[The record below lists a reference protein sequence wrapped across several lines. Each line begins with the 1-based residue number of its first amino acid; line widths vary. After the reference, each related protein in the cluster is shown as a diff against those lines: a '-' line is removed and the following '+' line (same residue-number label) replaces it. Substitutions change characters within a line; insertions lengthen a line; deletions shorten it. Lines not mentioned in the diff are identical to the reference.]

1 MAKTVKTIKEAA
13 KETLWKKGI
22 LIFKLHS
29 AQKEIYNSFYNAE
42 HKTNVWLLSRRFGKT
57 YALCVLA
64 LEQCIRKPNSIVKF
78 LSPTKIQVNNNLR
91 PLFKQILEDCPDE
104 VKPEFS
110 QKDYIYYFPNGS
122 EIQLAGSESGHAQ
135 KLRGGDSHI
144 AFVDEAQDCTG
155 LNDIVKSILLPTTLI
170 TNGKII
176 ICGTPPKN
184 PDHEFIDFIEEAE
197 AKGSLTKKTIE
208 E

>member
-91 PLFKQILEDCPDE
+91 PLFKQILEDCPPE
-104 VKPEFS
+104 IAPEFS

-135 KLRGGDSHI
+135 KLRGGDCL
-144 AFVDEAQDCTG
+144 EEG
-155 LNDIVKSILLPTTLI
+155 TLI
-170 TNGKII
+170 L
-176 ICGTPPKN
+176 TPFGPKK
-184 PDHEFIDFIEEAE
+184 IEEI
-197 AKGSLTKKTIE
+197 KIGDTIYGHNKDGSISETKV
-208 E
+208 